1 MITQLSSPQLAP
13 VDYTVQQT
21 DNSQHMLKM
30 SSCIST
36 LGSCLLLLLLVV
48 VVVVVV
54 VVIHC
59 CVCTECLHALH

>member
-1 MITQLSSPQLAP
+1 MVTQLSSPQLAP

-21 DNSQHMLKM
+21 DNSHHRLRM
-30 SSCIST
+30 SSYIST
-36 LGSCLLLLLLVV
+36 LGSCLLLLLLL

-59 CVCTECLHALH
+59 CVCTESLHALH